1 MIEFTETV
9 YKERLSKVMS
19 RLNELDSEIRE
30 LEKQRLHFLM
40 LERDL
45 HFDNTKR
52 QLDESFTDDLKIK
65 LKEDLIKQHQ
75 NEIEVL
81 KNRMEEVD

>member
-75 NEIEVL
+75 DEIEVL